1 MIPHLKLAGDLSDV
15 HFQRAITAQKMSRR
29 KTCAKAVEMLIM
41 NTVHIAFARVDDN
54 ETPGD
59 RLSVA
64 GVLDVC
70 IAVRKNGCGAKL
82 QHTGR

>member
-1 MIPHLKLAGDLSDV
+1 
-15 HFQRAITAQKMSRR
+15 
-29 KTCAKAVEMLIM
+29 MLIM
-41 NTVHIAFARVDDN
+41 NTVRIAFARVDDN

-70 IAVRKNGCGAKL
+70 IAVREWL
-82 QHTGR
+82 WSEITTHRH